1 MMIGTRYIYRERERE
16 REREELKVNAFLK
29 FSYGFVIIY
38 IVVFGLSQ
46 TS

>member
-16 REREELKVNAFLK
+16 ELKVNTFLK

>member
-1 MMIGTRYIYRERERE
+1 MMIGTRYIYI
-16 REREELKVNAFLK
+16 EREELKINTFLK